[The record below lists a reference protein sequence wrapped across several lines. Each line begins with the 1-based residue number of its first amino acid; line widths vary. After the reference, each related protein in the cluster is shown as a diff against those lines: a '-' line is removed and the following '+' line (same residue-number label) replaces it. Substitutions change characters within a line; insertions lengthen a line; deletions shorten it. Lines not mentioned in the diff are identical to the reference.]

1 MKRRRLFKRSVGLI
15 CFFCFLQKVKVQP
28 VDGKKPQKQ
37 KWKEMENSL
46 PGELRSDAPLTHRH
60 YG

>member
-15 CFFCFLQKVKVQP
+15 WFFLQKVKMQP
-28 VDGKKPQKQ
+28 VNGKKTQKQ

-46 PGELRSDAPLTHRH
+46 PEELRSDAPLTHRH